1 MRTNREKYDHLCGQ
15 IAAKDQAA
23 IKALL
28 PDGVPSQFHTIEQY
42 AAKPIAVTGVQRYRR
57 GFYVKADD
65 ARITKQ
71 DLQDASAAL
80 DSWAMPA
87 LEDLFVYYSYKQTYG
102 VVSGAYPYPKIGAD
116 VSLAWEA
123 EALMPEI
130 ERRRALY
137 APREGHEPCA
147 YCRKQTPSASM
158 VSGTILYRDIGGL
171 ARKTCR
177 YCSATCHGYDQM
189 GHEG

>member
-1 MRTNREKYDHLCGQ
+1 MRTNREKYDHICGQ

-23 IKALL
+23 IATLL
-28 PDGVPSQFHTIEQY
+28 PDGVPTQFHTIEQY
-42 AAKPIAVTGVQRYRR
+42 AAKPIAVTGIQRRRR
-57 GFYVKADD
+57 GFYVKSEN

-71 DLQDASAAL
+71 DLADAAAAL
-80 DSWAMPA
+80 DGWAVPA
-87 LEDLFVYYSYKQTYG
+87 LDDLFVHYSYKQTYG

-116 VSLAWEA
+116 AMLAWDA
-123 EALMPEI
+123 DALAPEI
-130 ERRRALY
+130 ERRRLLY

-158 VSGTILYRDIGGL
+158 VSNTIYYRDRGGL
-171 ARKTCR
+171 AQKTGR
-177 YCSATCHGYDQM
+177 YCSATCSGYDQM

>member
-1 MRTNREKYDHLCGQ
+1 MRTNREKYDHICGQ

-23 IKALL
+23 IAALL

-42 AAKPIAVTGVQRYRR
+42 EVKPITVTGVKRYRH
-57 GFYVKADD
+57 GFYVKGDD
-65 ARITKQ
+65 ARITRQ
-71 DLQDASAAL
+71 DLQDASSAL

-87 LEDLFVYYSYKQTYG
+87 LDDLFVHYSYKQTYG

-116 VSLAWEA
+116 ALLAWDA
-123 EALMPEI
+123 EALSAEI

-137 APREGHEPCA
+137 AQREGHEPCA
-147 YCRKQTPSASM
+147 YCRKQTPSGSM
-158 VSGTILYRDIGGL
+158 VSHTIYYRDRGGL
-171 ARKTCR
+171 AQKIGR
-177 YCSATCHGYDQM
+177 YCSRTCGGYDQM

>member
-1 MRTNREKYDHLCGQ
+1 MRTNREKYDHICGQ

-23 IKALL
+23 ITALL
-28 PDGVPSQFHTIEQY
+28 PDSVPGQFFTIAQY
-42 AAKPIAVTGVQRYRR
+42 EAKPIAVTGVQRYRR
-57 GFYVKADD
+57 GFYVKGEE

-71 DLQDASAAL
+71 DLADATSAL
-80 DSWAMPA
+80 DGWAMPV
-87 LEDLFVYYSYKQTYG
+87 LDDLFVHYSYKQTIG
-102 VVSGAYPYPKIGAD
+102 TVSGAYTYPKIGAD
-116 VSLAWEA
+116 ATLAWDA
-123 EALMPEI
+123 ETLSPEI

-158 VSGTILYRDIGGL
+158 VSHTIYYRNRGGL
-171 ARKTCR
+171 AQKTGR
-177 YCSATCHGYDQM
+177 YCSATCGGYDQM